1 MKRFAV
7 LLLAV
12 CACETVEHPQPTTA
26 WSLGPAMPR
35 PAVEAGVT
43 IHGQRVVVAG
53 GFDTGAAGGFDVTA
67 EVDAFDI
74 SDKKW
79 VRLPDAPVRWSHINL
94 AAIADT
100 VYLLGGLEGA
110 PGAYVAHGESWRL
123 DPGLDEWIPIQMV
136 DTVDARGAAGV
147 IATPGHLFLLGGA
160 SATGSVAS
168 CLQYDIATN
177 RWSHLPDLPIAVA
190 HPAVMQT
197 SDGRLI
203 VAGGLT
209 GGVNDPATSP
219 ATDAVWSLQYADAGT
234 GATWLPRT
242 AVLSPDDP
250 TPRGGCAYGTLLGT
264 LVCAGG
270 GGGAD
275 AHTATAS
282 YDPFLDQWTARE
294 PMPEGRTGTT
304 GAATSGRLFI
314 PGGSASATLEPLDTL
329 LIYTPLDTAP

>member
-1 MKRFAV
+1 MTRLAV

-12 CACETVEHPQPTTA
+12 CACETVELPQPTTA
-26 WSLGPAMPR
+26 WRLGPTMPR
-35 PAVEAGVT
+35 PAAEAGVT

-67 EVDAFDI
+67 EVDAFDLG
-74 SDKKW
+74 DNKW
-79 VRLPDAPVRWSHINL
+79 LRLPDAPVRWSHINL

-110 PGAYVAHGESWRL
+110 PGAYVAHGDSWRL
-123 DPGLDEWIPIQMV
+123 DPSTNKWIPIASMG
-136 DTVDARGAAGV
+136 DANARGAAGV
-147 IATPGHLFLLGGA
+147 IATPGHIFLLGGA
-160 SATGSVAS
+160 SATASLAS
-168 CLQYDIATN
+168 CLSYEIATN
-177 RWSHLPDLPIAVA
+177 HWTALPDLPDAVA

-209 GGVNDPATSP
+209 GGVADPATSP
-219 ATDAVWSLQYADAGT
+219 ATGDVWSLQYADAGT
-234 GATWLPRT
+234 GATWQPRT

-250 TPRGGCAYGTLLGT
+250 APRAGCAYGTLLGT

-270 GGGAD
+270 FGGAE
-275 AHTATAS
+275 AHTATAT

-294 PMPEGRTGTT
+294 PMPEGRTGST
-304 GAATSGRLFI
+304 GATTSGRLFI
-314 PGGSASATLEPLDTL
+314 PGGSASAALEPLDTL